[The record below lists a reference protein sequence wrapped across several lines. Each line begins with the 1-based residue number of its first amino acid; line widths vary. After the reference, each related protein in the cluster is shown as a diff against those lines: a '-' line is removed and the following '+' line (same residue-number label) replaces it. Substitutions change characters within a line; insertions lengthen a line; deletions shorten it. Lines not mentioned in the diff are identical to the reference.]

1 MSKTKNIMESLGE
14 INKLK
19 SWNPDMNQT
28 KWIETNDFYKYIGDS
43 KYESSTYYKYIENP
57 EIELKIT
64 DEIIDEGKL
73 YVLSTENQTTDNTYI
88 YIEYS
93 DGINKKITH
102 TKKGFYES
110 IISNIYYYYVKLK
123 IIKSTKEIKT
133 SIFDIFSDIRNVKC
147 RIVGILRGN
156 FELSHL
162 KKISEF
168 YNQKNNKILEKK
180 VQIKKELDTSNELIK
195 YYIVSIN
202 SANTRIYIYG
212 TIKEPTDEDI
222 LMIIDDNDLNI
233 ENAEYEIIDE
243 LEVSSIVDGLIKVD
257 EYIEKNNTIDN
268 GLNLFFNVKNEEI
281 FIMKQ
286 QEIMNN
292 IYDNNEISEKLCYI
306 EYKKEKYIF
315 KSKKGHT
322 IKDTLN
328 YMYNMRLDTCSD
340 EYKSIIKLFEK
351 VKFIDL
357 KIGIIKKNID
367 LMKIDILFEYYRNR
381 LTNNTK
387 NNTEKVIK
395 QQKRLLTPQ
404 QKYVIFKQNKN

>member
-1 MSKTKNIMESLGE
+1 MESLGE
-14 INKLK
+14 VNKLK
-19 SWNPDMNQT
+19 SWSPDMNQT
-28 KWIETNDFYKYIGDS
+28 KWIETNEFYKYLGDP
-43 KYESSTYYKYIENP
+43 KFESSTYYKYIENP

-64 DEIIDEGKL
+64 DEIIDESKL
-73 YVLSTENQTTDNTYI
+73 YVLSAEKQTTDNIYI
-88 YIEYS
+88 YIEYN

-102 TKKGFYES
+102 TQKGFYES
-110 IISNIYYYYVKLK
+110 IISNIYYYYIKLK
-123 IIKSTKEIKT
+123 IIKCTKEIKT

-156 FELSHL
+156 IISSHL
-162 KKISEF
+162 KMISEL
-168 YNQKNNKILEKK
+168 YNKKNKILEKK
-180 VQIKKELDTSNELIK
+180 VQNDEELYTTNELIK

-202 SANTRIYIYG
+202 DANTRKYIYG

-222 LMIIDDNDLNI
+222 LMVIDDNYLNI

-257 EYIEKNNTIDN
+257 EYIEKNNTINN
-268 GLNLFFNVKNEEI
+268 GLNLFFNVKDEEI

-292 IYDNNEISEKLCYI
+292 IYNNNETSEKLCYI

-328 YMYNMRLDTCSD
+328 YMYNMRLDTCND

-387 NNTEKVIK
+387 INTEKVIK
-395 QQKRLLTPQ
+395 QQKRILTPQ